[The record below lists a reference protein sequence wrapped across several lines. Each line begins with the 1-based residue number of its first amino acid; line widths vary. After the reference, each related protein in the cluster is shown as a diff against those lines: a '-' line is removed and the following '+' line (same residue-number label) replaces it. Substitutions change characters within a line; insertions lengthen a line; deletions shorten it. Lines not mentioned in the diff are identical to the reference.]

1 MKLIIFTFI
10 LSFVLSTKAVILD
23 TDGNELK
30 PNTEYYIL
38 PSATVYAGGLTL
50 GNKNSSCAENVAE
63 DNSPTENGLPVN
75 FTTVNP
81 NSTTIALNESI
92 NIAFSGPTTC
102 NSSTVWTLVSDTDTG
117 KRFVKIGGVLGNP
130 GNDTLANWFNIQ
142 EYMNGLYKLVYCPT
156 VCETCK
162 PACGYLG
169 IANDDDGGLWLAIT
183 DEPFACAFTKA

>member
-38 PSATVYAGGLTL
+38 PSATALCRRAHLRETT
-50 GNKNSSCAENVAE
+50 KNSSCAENVAE
-63 DNSPTENGLPVN
+63 
-75 FTTVNP
+75 
-81 NSTTIALNESI
+81 
-92 NIAFSGPTTC
+92 
-102 NSSTVWTLVSDTDTG
+102 VWTLVSDTDTG

-169 IANDDDGGLWLAIT
+169 IVNDDDGGLWLAIT